1 MNDNITTIML
11 NIPIQMNNLRQIKR
25 GINGYPDIHKYHHP
39 ATRYSR
45 HVWTIY
51 IHIYIFSPNI
61 NKQKVDGETFF
72 RETTILR

>member
-45 HVWTIY
+45 HV
-51 IHIYIFSPNI
+51 
-61 NKQKVDGETFF
+61 
-72 RETTILR
+72 